1 MRGEGRDKSRK
12 HEARKDARRMTR
24 RVRHMVILS
33 GRRWEIR
40 CSPARAAACGPRAL
54 GWRGEILGAAPQ
66 PASQAK
72 LEAVEVAE
80 HNLDHEQAERGQCQ
94 KNADTG
100 ERDRKSVV
108 SGKSASVRVD
118 IGILCI
124 I

>member
-66 PASQAK
+66 PASQAT

-80 HNLDHEQAERGQCQ
+80 HNRGHEQAERGRCP
-94 KNADTG
+94 KTG
-100 ERDRKSVV
+100 DHGDRQRSDRKSTNFEL
-108 SGKSASVRVD
+108 KA
-118 IGILCI
+118 
-124 I
+124 

>member
-40 CSPARAAACGPRAL
+40 CSPARAADCGARAL

-66 PASQAK
+66 PASQAT
-72 LEAVEVAE
+72 LEAGQAAA
-80 HNLDHEQAERGQCQ
+80 HKRDHEPAGAGRSQQNAPPASTTRTADAKTRTAAHTQA
-94 KNADTG
+94 K
-100 ERDRKSVV
+100 
-108 SGKSASVRVD
+108 
-118 IGILCI
+118 
-124 I
+124 